1 MNGGSSFVV
10 GRWVGSLVDTVH
22 APSRIRVSAAW
33 SRLVACCSRRLAR
46 LSAASTTVG
55 GGGPVLDVSLGSLP
69 ILGANCSHCLG
80 KPGFVAKDRAVV
92 ARVAFASWKQAS
104 AW

>member
-1 MNGGSSFVV
+1 M
-10 GRWVGSLVDTVH
+10 
-22 APSRIRVSAAW
+22 
-33 SRLVACCSRRLAR
+33 
-46 LSAASTTVG
+46 
-55 GGGPVLDVSLGSLP
+55 DVSLGSLP